1 MTIRRFVALDQADA
15 DLLKALATRLGY
27 TEADA
32 IRYGIRAATVHL
44 SLRLNRP
51 MADKLGNP
59 HRINYKSKS

>member
-1 MTIRRFVALDQADA
+1 MVRKFVTLDQADST
-15 DLLKALATRLGY
+15 LLSKLATRLGY

-44 SLRLNRP
+44 SLPLNRP

-59 HRINYKSKS
+59 HRINYRKKS